1 MAHGEEVNQMY
12 GPAGKVAGGAAATL
26 PVTGFTSGTGILFM
40 IVLGTVLIALGVAL
54 TRFIPRR
61 QLLSLPGR
69 GDCSPRPGGYERK
82 GYERHQAHP
91 CAADRRV
98 GHRGGGPHV
107 GRSDGFVGH
116 R

>member
-12 GPAGKVAGGAAATL
+12 GPAEKVAGGAAATL

-61 QLLSLPGR
+61 QLLGPPGR
-69 GDCSPRPGGYERK
+69 GLLPRPGDRERK
-82 GYERHQAHP
+82 GYENHQAHP
-91 CAADRRV
+91 CAADRRI
-98 GHRGGGPHV
+98 GHRGHGPHV
-107 GRSDGFVGH
+107 DRSDGRDDG

>member
-40 IVLGTVLIALGVAL
+40 VVLGTVLIALGVAL

-61 QLLSLPGR
+61 QLLGPAGR
-69 GDCSPRPGGYERK
+69 GISPPAVWRER
-82 GYERHQAHP
+82 
-91 CAADRRV
+91 
-98 GHRGGGPHV
+98 
-107 GRSDGFVGH
+107 
-116 R
+116 